1 MRAHWLN
8 VADRYGGLKTMTGD
22 PYRPSEHDQQI
33 ARRFFSDPGSIFET
47 LALNKL
53 EPHKSKAPKSRRPN
67 VRASLEQIKRK
78 TYAIQ
83 VG

>member
-8 VADRYGGLKTMTGD
+8 VADRYGGLKTMIGH
-22 PYRPSEHDQQI
+22 PNMIRIPHRQI

-67 VRASLEQIKRK
+67 VRASLAQIKRK
-78 TYAIQ
+78 TYTIQ